1 MVATN
6 EKLLCFVGHTNLLF
20 LAVCTLR
27 LGGVGMILSSVERQQ
42 QHLFN
47 TLKVDKSGAQ
57 GHAAVLQRDPE
68 EECRWEVALIWSL
81 KHRSDLEGG
90 Q

>member
-6 EKLLCFVGHTNLLF
+6 EKLLCFVGQTNLLF

-27 LGGVGMILSSVERQQ
+27 LGSVGMILSSVERQQ
-42 QHLFN
+42 QHLFH

-57 GHAAVLQRDPE
+57 GRAAHGP
-68 EECRWEVALIWSL
+68 AAGP
-81 KHRSDLEGG
+81 GG
-90 Q
+90 RV